1 MRHLSLAEVLALHQ
15 RLLRRSG
22 GATGIRDI
30 GALESA
36 VAQPLASFGDRDLYP
51 SLIEKAAAL
60 AFSLI
65 KNHAFVDG
73 NKRLSHAA
81 MEVLLLLN
89 GHEVECGVDE
99 QEAFW
104 LALAAGEKSREELVA
119 WLTEHARPSR
129 PTRR

>member
-1 MRHLSLAEVLALHQ
+1 MSPNQ
-15 RLLRRSG
+15 RG
-22 GATGIRDI
+22 VARDI

-36 VAQPLASFGDRDLYP
+36 VAQPLASFGDKDLYP
-51 SLIEKAAAL
+51 PLIDKAAAPGL
-60 AFSLI
+60 
-65 KNHAFVDG
+65 FVDQEPRVFDG

-104 LALAAGEKSREELVA
+104 PALAAGERSREELVV
-119 WLTEHARPSR
+119 WLTEHARPGR

>member
-22 GATGIRDI
+22 GAAGIRDL

-36 VAQPLASFGDRDLYP
+36 VAQPLASFGDQDLYP

-60 AFSLI
+60 AFSLM

-104 LALAAGEKSREELVA
+104 LALAAGEKSRGDLVA

>member
-36 VAQPLASFGDRDLYP
+36 VAQPLATFGDQDLYP

-65 KNHAFVDG
+65 KNHAFLDG